1 MVEDDKSFGEAK
13 RRFREFTKE
22 TEEAAK
28 KITKEVRDVADT
40 VTGKKVEK
48 LVIEYSELYTEVA
61 LGLHQDLVAQEED
74 IKDIQNNRETDNN
87 ILNGFAS
94 RVDELEAIAQK
105 LRDYSDT
112 STEVALGLHQDLL
125 AHGEDIK
132 NIQANRD
139 KDNNILNGVA
149 RRLGE
154 LENIAQELE
163 GLRVAVK
170 KVETVKYIA
179 LSALIVSVFTMAG
192 MLWIAI

>member
-48 LVIEYSELYTEVA
+48 LVIEYSELYTQVA

-74 IKDIQNNRETDNN
+74 IKDIQNNRETANN
-87 ILNGFAS
+87 ILNGFAG
-94 RVDELEAIAQK
+94 RVNELETIAQE
-105 LRDYSDT
+105 LRDHSDT
-112 STEVALGLHQDLL
+112 STEVALGLHQDLV
-125 AHGEDIK
+125 AQGEAIK
-132 NIQANRD
+132 NIQVNRD
-139 KDNNILNGVA
+139 KDNNILNGFTDRVD
-149 RRLGE
+149 E

-179 LSALIVSVFTMAG
+179 LSALIVSAFTIAG
-192 MLWIAI
+192 VLWIAI

>member
-1 MVEDDKSFGEAK
+1 MVEDGKSFGEAK
-13 RRFREFTKE
+13 RRIREFTKE

-48 LVIEYSELYTEVA
+48 LVIEYSELYTQVA

-74 IKDIQNNRETDNN
+74 IKDIQNNREKDNN

-94 RVDELEAIAQK
+94 RVDELETIAHQ
-105 LRDYSDT
+105 LRDHSDT
-112 STEVALGLHQDLL
+112 STEVALGLHQDLV
-125 AHGEDIK
+125 AQGEDIK
-132 NIQANRD
+132 NIQVNRD
-139 KDNNILNGVA
+139 KDNDILNGVA

-154 LENIAQELE
+154 LENIAQQLE
-163 GLRVAVK
+163 GLRIAVK

-179 LSALIVSVFTMAG
+179 LSALIVSVFTVAG
-192 MLWIAI
+192 MLWIGI

>member
-1 MVEDDKSFGEAK
+1 MVEDGKSLDEAK
-13 RRFREFTKE
+13 RRFREIKKG

-105 LRDYSDT
+105 LRDYSDR

-139 KDNNILNGVA
+139 KDNDILNGVG

-163 GLRVAVK
+163 GLRVSVK

>member
-40 VTGKKVEK
+40 VTGKKVEN
-48 LVIEYSELYTEVA
+48 LVIEFSELYTQVA

-74 IKDIQNNRETDNN
+74 IKDIQNNRE
-87 ILNGFAS
+87 
-94 RVDELEAIAQK
+94 K
-105 LRDYSDT
+105 
-112 STEVALGLHQDLL
+112 
-125 AHGEDIK
+125 DI
-132 NIQANRD
+132 D
-139 KDNNILNGVA
+139 ILNGVG

>member
-1 MVEDDKSFGEAK
+1 MVEDGKSFGEAK

-112 STEVALGLHQDLL
+112 STEVALGLHQDLV
-125 AHGEDIK
+125 AQGEDIK
-132 NIQANRD
+132 NIQVNRD
-139 KDNNILNGVA
+139 KDNDILNGVA

-179 LSALIVSVFTMAG
+179 LSALIVSVFTIAG
-192 MLWIAI
+192 MLWIGI

>member
-1 MVEDDKSFGEAK
+1 MVKDGKSFGEAK
-13 RRFREFTKE
+13 RRIREFTKE

-48 LVIEYSELYTEVA
+48 LVIEYSELYTQVA

-74 IKDIQNNRETDNN
+74 IKDIQNNREKDNN
-87 ILNGFAS
+87 ILNGFAG
-94 RVDELEAIAQK
+94 RIDELETIAQQ
-105 LRDYSDT
+105 LRDFSDT
-112 STEVALGLHQDLL
+112 STEVALGLHQDLV
-125 AHGEDIK
+125 AQGEDIK
-132 NIQANRD
+132 NIQVNRD
-139 KDNNILNGVA
+139 KDNDILNGVA

-154 LENIAQELE
+154 LENIAQQLE

-179 LSALIVSVFTMAG
+179 LSALIVSVITIAG
-192 MLWIAI
+192 MLWIGI

>member
-40 VTGKKVEK
+40 VTGKKVEN
-48 LVIEYSELYTEVA
+48 LVIEFSELYTQVA

-74 IKDIQNNRETDNN
+74 LKDIQNNREKDNN

-94 RVDELEAIAQK
+94 RVDELETIAQQ
-105 LRDYSDT
+105 LRDHSDT
-112 STEVALGLHQDLL
+112 STEVALGLHQDLV
-125 AHGEDIK
+125 AQGEDIK
-132 NIQANRD
+132 NIQVNRD
-139 KDNNILNGVA
+139 KDNDILNGVG
-149 RRLGE
+149 RRLGGV
-154 LENIAQELE
+154 ENIAQELE

-179 LSALIVSVFTMAG
+179 LSALIVSVFTVAG
-192 MLWIAI
+192 MLWIEI